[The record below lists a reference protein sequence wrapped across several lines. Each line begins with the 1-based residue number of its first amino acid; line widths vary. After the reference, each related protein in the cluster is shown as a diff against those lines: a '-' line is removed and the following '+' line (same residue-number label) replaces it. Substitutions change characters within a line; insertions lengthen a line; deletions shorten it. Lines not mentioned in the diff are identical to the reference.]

1 MMPWRPQ
8 QPSERR
14 LALLTGVVLI
24 SVILAGAFVPGNV
37 SAHFNKDVGNGQY
50 RIQLGFQNEPAFAG
64 QANALYLKVEQYAT
78 GGTKSVDGLASTL
91 TAEVS
96 KDGQTF
102 SRPLVPIGDGQYVMP
117 FVPTAEGDYTF
128 HVSGKI
134 GDATVDESVTSGP
147 NTFDTVQPLSAIEFP
162 APQPDPNAAQ
172 AADAQSDAALARTL
186 AIAGIAIGVLGLIVG
201 FIALTRSGRPRTAVT
216 ETAMDVEP
224 SGKLLR

>member
-1 MMPWRPQ
+1 MTPWRLRKPD
-8 QPSERR
+8 RR
-14 LALLTGVVLI
+14 LAAIVTVVLLT
-24 SVILAGAFVPGNV
+24 SILGGGFQPGDV

-50 RIQLGFQNEPAFAG
+50 RIQMGFQNEPAFAG

-78 GGTKSVDGLASTL
+78 GGTKPVDDLASTL

-102 SRPLVPIGDGQYVMP
+102 SRPLVPIGDGQYVLP

-134 GDATVDESVTSGP
+134 GDAAIDESVTSGP

-162 APQPDPNAAQ
+162 PPQPDPGSAQ
-172 AADAQSDAALARTL
+172 AAGAQADAAMARTL
-186 AIAGIAIGVLGLIVG
+186 GIAGIVLGALGLIVG
-201 FIALTRSGRPRTAVT
+201 FVSLARSGRPRSEVAATPIA
-216 ETAMDVEP
+216 AEP
-224 SGKLLR
+224 TGKLLR